1 MMVMVDYDDDEPS
14 CPQTGVKWKGQE
26 GQTQRVGAVSP
37 SLIVKRIIIIVN
49 IIIIVLDR
57 EDDRYHCHLWT
68 CSRFIY
74 LVRAHSTFGIWG
86 RAVTLIMIKME

>member
-57 EDDRYHCHLWT
+57 EDDRYHLSFVDMLSLYLPGPGPFHIWNMGQGSHLD
-68 CSRFIY
+68 Y
-74 LVRAHSTFGIWG
+74 D
-86 RAVTLIMIKME
+86 